1 MSRTD
6 LHDYLVR
13 HVADLTPERE
23 ALIGSVM
30 NAGRLMSTRSVV
42 FHAAIADRLGLNPSD
57 HKCADLISN
66 ETEPVTAGRLA
77 EITGLTSGAITGV
90 VDRLE
95 RAGLVAREPDA
106 EDRRRVLIRRT
117 DRTPIMRDL
126 FMPMME
132 GMASLCATYTNEELE
147 LIGTFMQRCTL
158 LSESLTQ
165 RLQQAQLPVDAAEI
179 AELHGE
185 KARKS
190 GVAAARKR

>member
-1 MSRTD
+1 MSRMD
-6 LHDYLVR
+6 LHDFLV
-13 HVADLTPERE
+13 HHIPDLTPERE
-23 ALIGSVM
+23 TLIASVM
-30 NAGRLMSTRSVV
+30 NAGRMMSSRSVV

-90 VDRLE
+90 LDRLE

-106 EDRRRVLIRRT
+106 GDRRRVLIKRT

-126 FMPMME
+126 FMPMMQ
-132 GMASLCATYTNEELE
+132 GMASLCGTYTNEELA
-147 LIGTFMQRCTL
+147 LISTFMQRCTL

-165 RLQQAQLPVDAAEI
+165 RLQQAQLPLDGPEQS
-179 AELHGE
+179 ENSGE

-190 GVAAARKR
+190 GVAARKR